1 MLKMIYWVIS
11 AFILVM
17 ILWNY
22 FEEDELQE
30 HLNAI
35 LVIIPFVLRLLFIK

>member
-1 MLKMIYWVIS
+1 MLRIIYWLIS
-11 AFILVM
+11 AFVLIM

-22 FEEDELQE
+22 FEEDDVKE

-35 LVIIPFVLRLLFIK
+35 LVIIPFVLRLLLIK